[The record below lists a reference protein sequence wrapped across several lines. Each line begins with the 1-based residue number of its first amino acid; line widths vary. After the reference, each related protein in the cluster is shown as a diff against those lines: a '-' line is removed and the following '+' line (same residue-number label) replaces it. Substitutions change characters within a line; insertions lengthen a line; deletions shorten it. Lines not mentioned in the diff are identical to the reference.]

1 MANIT
6 RRAAK
11 RLADHLLDGEEVEV
25 AVLVEP
31 KGTYGLGMVAMTL
44 LPRTT
49 DDALTGRADR
59 RNAESGGLA
68 ARFPGESCAIA
79 VTGTR
84 ILVAPTNGLR
94 WRPPAM
100 TLHRG
105 QMFVDDSR
113 GRGLGRR
120 LGLVFHDGTG
130 VQVDAQRGQ
139 PMNRFVEAV
148 GRVPRTG

>member
-59 RNAESGGLA
+59 LA
-68 ARFPGESCAIA
+68 RAG
-79 VTGTR
+79 
-84 ILVAPTNGLR
+84 
-94 WRPPAM
+94 
-100 TLHRG
+100 HR
-105 QMFVDDSR
+105 
-113 GRGLGRR
+113 
-120 LGLVFHDGTG
+120 
-130 VQVDAQRGQ
+130 
-139 PMNRFVEAV
+139 
-148 GRVPRTG
+148 